1 MQDIEV
7 IDMRTVTTGC
17 AKNFTTFLKSLNL
30 IALRLPLPPF
40 YFPKQTFYLSICN
53 PPFKCWTPP
62 KLKFRFNVLRK
73 LSLLLHPKVFLFTRN
88 FDQCFRLIK
97 KLTSISTKRIKPF
110 LTQHNHFCCVF
121 TDHVLFSCWWSK
133 LILHSAIIYSAE
145 LLPKVPLPFI
155 WLFLRWF
162 SLVNVYTHGFIWNL
176 KILRVFFQFL
186 HLSSATV
193 HQPCSAKTLVRVFCL
208 LCKIVADPFLK
219 SSWESLKVQAH

>member
-17 AKNFTTFLKSLNL
+17 AKNVTTFLKSLNL

-62 KLKFRFNVLRK
+62 KLKFCFNVLRK
-73 LSLLLHPKVFLFTRN
+73 LSLLLHSKVFLFTRN

-110 LTQHNHFCCVF
+110 LDTTQSFLLCVHGPCTLQLLMEQIDSPFC
-121 TDHVLFSCWWSK
+121 HHLFCWIATK
-133 LILHSAIIYSAE
+133 NAFAIHMIV
-145 LLPKVPLPFI
+145 PKVVFIGKCLYTWVHLKPQDPKGFFPVLTPF
-155 WLFLRWF
+155 F
-162 SLVNVYTHGFIWNL
+162 SHST
-176 KILRVFFQFL
+176 
-186 HLSSATV
+186 SA
-193 HQPCSAKTLVRVFCL
+193 L
-208 LCKIVADPFLK
+208 LC
-219 SSWESLKVQAH
+219 